1 MDKKIVVISEYF
13 YPDER
18 TDAFLLTEITK
29 KLSEV
34 NDGNIEVICTSELNS
49 SEELEFLKG
58 KIVRLKKSKLNEN
71 NILLRIIKFLSLTFK
86 LSLKA
91 FFTIKKN
98 DRVFLTTNP
107 AFLIPVI
114 SIFRIFKTFEYT
126 LLVYD
131 VFPENI
137 SAAKIISKNSLFY
150 KIIKKIYDWSYSKAD
165 RLIVIGRDMQE
176 VILEKTNHTKPTYLI
191 ENWCNYESVKPESKF
206 ENSILKKLGIEKK
219 KVFLFAGTLGRVQG
233 IDTLLKA
240 SKLVKDKDFVLLFI
254 GDGAYKNEVVKF
266 TSDRDNLNV
275 YYAGSFPIS
284 KQNEFLNACD
294 ISIISLAKEM
304 YGLGV
309 PSKSYYNMSA
319 QKPLLY
325 IGEKNSEISLVI
337 DEYNLGWTIEP
348 NNEKKLALLID
359 EICKKDDEYLFIGK
373 TSREVVKRYFS
384 KDIILN
390 KYAKL
395 YAGTK

>member
-1 MDKKIVVISEYF
+1 VDKKIVVISEYF
-13 YPDER
+13 YPNER

-49 SEELEFLKG
+49 SEELEFLDS

-71 NILLRIIKFLSLTFK
+71 NILLRIIKFLILTFK

-114 SIFRIFKTFEYT
+114 SIFRIFKSFEYT

-191 ENWCNYESVKPESKF
+191 ENWCNYESVKPEPKS
-206 ENSILKKLGIEKK
+206 ENSILKKLGIENK
-219 KVFLFAGTLGRVQG
+219 KVFLFAGNLGRVQG
-233 IDTLLKA
+233 INTLLEA

-254 GDGAYKNEVVKF
+254 GDGAYKNEIVKF
-266 TSDRDNLNV
+266 ISNSENKNV

-284 KQNEFLNACD
+284 QQNEFLNACD
-294 ISIISLAKEM
+294 VSIISLAKDM

-325 IGEKNSEISLVI
+325 IGDKKSEISLVI
-337 DEYNLGWTIEP
+337 NEHNLGWTIEP
-348 NNEKKLALLID
+348 DDEKKLALLID
-359 EICKKDDEYLFIGK
+359 EICKNNDKYLSMGK
-373 TSREVVKRYFS
+373 KSRKIVEQYFS
-384 KDIILN
+384 KDVILN
-390 KYAKL
+390 KYAQL
-395 YAGTK
+395 YKGDK